1 MYNHFLDTFIRAA
14 ELGSFSKTA
23 EEMFITPSA
32 VIQQINSL
40 ETDLGVKVFNRSKR
54 GVTLTP
60 AGEYLLIEGRA
71 FVQRNHDIRLHLQAI
86 NAQMHGQVLVG
97 CNPYHMP
104 QMLYE
109 IWPSFYLKNPE
120 CFLSSYTFNEMG
132 TDVRPETDL
141 IEGLQ
146 FIEPAWQKI
155 FTFQKVKDIPF
166 RLMVPQDHPLAKH
179 RILTWTDIIDT
190 TLVNVKNGVS
200 QSNDMIN
207 AELKERGIHHYLV
220 DVYSTSNIIQCMA
233 RGYAVVMPECWGNLH
248 PGNKMVDFTWKYT
261 IPYGFFISDHASS
274 SAKQFLEHICT

>member
-86 NAQMHGQVLVG
+86 NAQMHGQILVG

-109 IWPSFYLKNPE
+109 IWPSFYLKNSE
-120 CFLSSYTFNEMG
+120 CLLSSYTFNEMEDLYFSKSKG
-132 TDVRPETDL
+132 YPVQTDGAAGSSPCEAPHTHLDRYYRHYSC
-141 IEGLQ
+141 Q
-146 FIEPAWQKI
+146 RQKRR
-155 FTFQKVKDIPF
+155 QPKQRYD
-166 RLMVPQDHPLAKH
+166 
-179 RILTWTDIIDT
+179 
-190 TLVNVKNGVS
+190 
-200 QSNDMIN
+200 
-207 AELKERGIHHYLV
+207 
-220 DVYSTSNIIQCMA
+220 QCGA
-233 RGYAVVMPECWGNLH
+233 
-248 PGNKMVDFTWKYT
+248 
-261 IPYGFFISDHASS
+261 
-274 SAKQFLEHICT
+274 